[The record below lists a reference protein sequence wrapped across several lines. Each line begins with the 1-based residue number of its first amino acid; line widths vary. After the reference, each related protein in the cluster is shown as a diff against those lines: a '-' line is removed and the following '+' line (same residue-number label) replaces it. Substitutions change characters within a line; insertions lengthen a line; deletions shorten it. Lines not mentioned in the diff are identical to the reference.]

1 MASDYGQQ
9 VLRERRQL
17 LGDLVTRLTG
27 LQVDEARHSAL
38 LEACSE
44 AVQHHQFP
52 DTNPRHVAEQVDRLT
67 ERLGEHA
74 QFSKQRA
81 LQLLQTR
88 LLGLRLDSTQYDF
101 QHRLLSFLY
110 CCSRRPLS
118 TAYDGGGE
126 LVAALETAARTAVV
140 GPPTYLTD
148 GSEDSWQDELGA
160 CSPRSQLS
168 DWSDSG
174 AGELGSTA
182 GTAAG
187 TAGGTAAGFA
197 GGAAAGTAGGRA
209 AADREPGAP
218 AGTAPDT
225 AGDAAAPRQTALS
238 AALHLAGNCKLSPP
252 PPLPRRESPY
262 HRASLSVWLASKQSG
277 GHPERVLEPRLCFH
291 ERELVQQVIHMLKGL
306 CSPGPAFEL
315 DSAREAYAPRKGVH
329 LHCSSHGS
337 LRALLQ
343 RFARTATALRRVQ
356 RFCAAVQSAAGSP
369 PRPWLASA
377 APGSH
382 RQLLSLP
389 TVAAFAAAVA
399 EQLQGLQ
406 QQVLVVEA
414 ALSSGALL
422 SLLQLQQRTASLAE
436 QAALLEGLVQ
446 RCCRRRGSAAES
458 AAGLLSGLHEGLE
471 VQLLQARS
479 QGGVPAAMLLRI
491 FTAACRPLLGTLHG
505 WLYRGVL
512 HDPWAECFVQ
522 HSGDDI
528 PTDSP
533 RFWSDA
539 YTLRL
544 GSSGGAAAGGGGHPV
559 AAAPSFLLPL
569 APSILAA
576 GKTSLLLH
584 AHSAWRM
591 AAAAAAAGSGGA
603 GGRAAL
609 LPPPLAAVPAEAAES
624 PSKRRLSEYGALGF
638 AIATGRQGSQEQQLH
653 QPYGVP
659 PSAAAAALPDSL
671 MLLGGEGEAAGVV
684 PGSEPPPLHQQLLR
698 NLEAQLQ
705 QHLRVAHSSVTPHCG
720 SPAPAQR
727 QHQGQHQPK
736 LFRPTGGA
744 DGGAAAAG
752 AATATAAAAGAANG
766 EEASG
771 SGSGSSGSRSPCWG
785 LLQEWQPA
793 GVLSDD
799 YNPLV
804 LPESDTLPQLLAL
817 PASAEGLPAAK
828 QAIILSC
835 EPDSVLTA
843 PVPSAAPQGS
853 LSGSGSGSGS
863 NCRGSGHGS
872 GEASSSGR
880 SSGNGGDKLADT
892 SSSRGKRELSMAERM
907 HQATAARVR
916 QATGAALEQLPL
928 LLIPPAPLADLA
940 AATGVIAAEQSS
952 PGAIEASDGNGR
964 AVLAA
969 AEVPGAGGPLF
980 DSSSWQQYY
989 RQVSAA
995 LAQQLDVLD
1004 CLSGGRQPASSYG
1017 VPLGLPQYRGRPA
1030 EQVWGRSG
1038 GSCPNTGLLVQQQPL
1053 QPALVVEA
1061 PPLQVLLQHS
1071 LLQPV
1076 QAQVDVCG
1084 AALCTALLR
1093 HGLMRQL
1100 AALRDVYLLGSP
1112 LLQPFVSFLL
1122 RRISTTSG
1130 GGATGMDRLS
1140 EFELNACLQDSLA
1153 AGGMTQLLRIS
1164 AQLLPVASGSSRP
1177 GGGGHPE
1184 QRVAAAAGGG
1194 GVRLVQQLSRL
1205 RLRVEPGWPLS
1216 LVVGEEMLE
1225 QYNAVLV
1232 LLLQLSWV
1240 KQSLQAVRYAGW
1252 KAGRRGTQNAAAR
1265 DGLQHQMVHLVDS
1278 VSQYVGDRVA
1288 AAGAWLEQA
1297 VQGCTSLDQMHA
1309 RRSKY
1314 QRAVTRYCLLSSEGV
1329 ARLVHEGLLHLLNA
1343 CLTYCSLRQQQA
1355 ATAAALAA
1363 LSEAAGG
1370 PAAAA
1375 LGGSVAQRQQQQR
1388 AQLEPATLEQ
1398 QQEEDEEEDAGD
1410 REGLP
1415 AGMPAGGV
1423 PWAGR
1428 RAELQRRT
1436 VDASQQLARLRRDF
1450 SNRRRLLLRVL
1461 ATKAAEAGSHADELR
1476 QLLAALDFNAFFERS
1491 MTP

>member
-38 LEACSE
+38 LEACFE
-44 AVQHHQFP
+44 AAQHHQFP
-52 DTNPRHVAEQVDRLT
+52 DINPRHVAEQVDRLT

-168 DWSDSG
+168 NWSDSE
-174 AGELGSTA
+174 AEELGSTA
-182 GTAAG
+182 GTAGATAVG
-187 TAGGTAAGFA
+187 TAGAIA
-197 GGAAAGTAGGRA
+197 GGAAAGTAGGTA
-209 AADREPGAP
+209 AADHETGAP

-225 AGDAAAPRQTALS
+225 AGDAAAPRQTARS

-262 HRASLSVWLASKQSG
+262 HRASLSVWLASKQSE

-291 ERELVQQVIHMLKGL
+291 ESELVQQVIHMLKGL

-315 DSAREAYAPRKGVH
+315 DSAREAYVPRKGVH

-337 LRALLQ
+337 LRVLLQ

-356 RFCAAVQSAAGSP
+356 RFCTAVQSAAGSP
-369 PRPWLASA
+369 PGPWLASA

-533 RFWSDA
+533 RFWSEA

-544 GSSGGAAAGGGGHPV
+544 GSNGGGGAGGGGHPV

-591 AAAAAAAGSGGA
+591 AAAAAAARSGGA
-603 GGRAAL
+603 GGGAA

-653 QPYGVP
+653 QPYGMP

-684 PGSEPPPLHQQLLR
+684 PGSEPPPLHQQLLH

-705 QHLRVAHSSVTPHCG
+705 QHLKVAHSSVMPHCG
-720 SPAPAQR
+720 SPAPAQH
-727 QHQGQHQPK
+727 QHQGPHQQQQ
-736 LFRPTGGA
+736 LFGTTSGA

-752 AATATAAAAGAANG
+752 NATAAAAAAGAADG

-793 GVLSDD
+793 GALADD
-799 YNPLV
+799 YNLLL
-804 LPESDTLPQLLAL
+804 LPKSDTLPQLLAL

-828 QAIILSC
+828 EAIIFSC

-843 PVPSAAPQGS
+843 PVPAAARQGS
-853 LSGSGSGSGS
+853 LPGSGSGS

-872 GEASSSGR
+872 GEASSSDR
-880 SSGNGGDKLADT
+880 SSGIGGDKQADT
-892 SSSRGKRELSMAERM
+892 SSSRGQRELSMAERM
-907 HQATAARVR
+907 QHAAAARVR

-940 AATGVIAAEQSS
+940 SAAAAAATGVIAAEQSS
-952 PGAIEASDGNGR
+952 PGAVEATDGNGG

-969 AEVPGAGGPLF
+969 AEVPGAGGQLF
-980 DSSSWQQYY
+980 DSSSWQRYY

-1004 CLSGGRQPASSYG
+1004 CLGGGRQPASSYG
-1017 VPLGLPQYRGRPA
+1017 V
-1030 EQVWGRSG
+1030 WGCGG

-1130 GGATGMDRLS
+1130 GGATGMDRIS

-1153 AGGMTQLLRIS
+1153 AGGNTQVLRIS
-1164 AQLLPVASGSSRP
+1164 AQLLPAAPGSSRP

-1184 QRVAAAAGGG
+1184 QRGAAAAGGG

-1225 QYNAVLV
+1225 QYNVVLV

-1252 KAGRRGTQNAAAR
+1252 KACRRGTQNAAAR

-1278 VSQYVGDRVA
+1278 VSQYVSDRVA

-1375 LGGSVAQRQQQQR
+1375 LGGSVAQRQQQQQQQQREQQQR

-1398 QQEEDEEEDAGD
+1398 QQEEDEEEDAGA

-1428 RAELQRRT
+1428 RAELQRRS

-1450 SNRRRLLLRVL
+1450 GNRRRLLLRVL

-1491 MTP
+1491 MMP